1 MASTPP
7 TMRFRSGCPRSAG
20 TVGQLAPTASG
31 LDALGSFGHVVAL
44 LFLGFCPAFFF
55 AGMEQA

>member
-1 MASTPP
+1 
-7 TMRFRSGCPRSAG
+7 
-20 TVGQLAPTASG
+20 VGQLAPTASG
-31 LDALGSFGHVVAL
+31 LDALGSFGHVVAF